1 MAYVTG
7 VVLKRQEFAGKV
19 TAVVTVVFVRKVA
32 GVVQVGVQLVQHVGA
47 VLHVT
52 TGVIQTTT
60 THIVVLSVTDVQTAG
75 TDKDM
80 AVTQTETVFIV
91 V

>member
-1 MAYVTG
+1 MAYVTEA
-7 VVLKRQEFAGKV
+7 VQKRQEFVGVVTAAV
-19 TAVVTVVFVRKVA
+19 TAVCVRKAA
-32 GVVQVGVQLVQHVGA
+32 GAVQVGVQLVQHVGA